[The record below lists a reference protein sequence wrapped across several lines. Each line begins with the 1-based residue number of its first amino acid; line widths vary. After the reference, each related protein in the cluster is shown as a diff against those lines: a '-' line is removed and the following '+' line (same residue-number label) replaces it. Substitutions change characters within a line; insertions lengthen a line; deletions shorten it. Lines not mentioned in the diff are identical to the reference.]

1 MLLFKSFHRLVCG
14 NPVNELF
21 RCLEILWLD
30 LDLFTGNRVDLSPHL
45 KGEGSKRACEV
56 YRPSVLEALPV
67 PQLIRYWSFF
77 IPLCGGAYLLFIK
90 KKRKE

>member
-77 IPLCGGAYLLFIK
+77 IPSVEVLIFFLLK